1 MAHETKK
8 RVKSRRLRLS
18 DFIYRR
24 FLWITLLSALSL
36 MVAVLIAISFFHGR
50 VEKTIDRGMIALAQR
65 VLDTYFQT
73 MIEEQHDFLE
83 SVEHLA
89 SEVRNIEALPLP
101 ESLRDRI
108 LISNLSIFPFWE
120 FKGIERLSEDSWEA
134 KYLNEGDHYSLYYF
148 RPEGLFAKVYLR
160 LPGEILVV
168 NLAGSRKV
176 WKNILNMLAEQSKPI
191 ELLKGFAFYDAMLE
205 TLTPEIQPL
214 SEEDK
219 KYLKQSLESGELV
232 HIDREGLHSIYTSWS
247 YTGEYYGFEPLG
259 IVIKI
264 DTTFFNLFTFALA
277 SFFAVVIFIV
287 VFLISKRSKRIAF
300 QIARPFDRLVESMNR
315 FRSTGFL
322 ELDEPQEDC
331 EILEVHELSQNY
343 RELAEEV
350 VSSFQEIKA
359 MNEELQD
366 SYQKLRELNE
376 RLEQTYLGFARQL
389 AVIAEGYDEI
399 TGNHIERVGKLS
411 GFIARKL
418 GLGEEFSTKIEHFA
432 PLHDIGKIMIPKEIL
447 NKPFK
452 LDDEEFEKMKK
463 HTIYGA
469 ALLGDDEYFTMARNI
484 CLYHHEKWN
493 GRGYPFGLKENEI
506 PVEAAI
512 VALVDVYD
520 ALRSHRPYKEPVS
533 HEEAVRILTV
543 GDARTRP
550 DDFSP
555 EVLRVFMENESEIAA
570 LWDTVT
576 KEEKESSLSEKV
588 SRILIELGALDHD

>member
-8 RVKSRRLRLS
+8 RVKNRRLRLS
-18 DFIYRR
+18 AFIYRR
-24 FLWITLLSALSL
+24 FLWIALLSAFSL
-36 MVAVLIAISFFHGR
+36 MVAVLIAISFFHER

-65 VLDTYFQT
+65 VLDTYFKT
-73 MIEEQHDFLE
+73 MIEEQYGFLE

-89 SEVRNIEALPLP
+89 SEVRNVEALPLP

-120 FKGIERLSEDSWEA
+120 FKGIERLPEGSWEA
-134 KYLNEGDHYSLYYF
+134 EYLKEADRYSLYYF
-148 RPEGLFAKVYLR
+148 RPEGLFVKVYLR

-176 WKNILNMLAEQSKPI
+176 WKTILSMLAEQSEPI
-191 ELLKGFAFYDAMLE
+191 ELLRSFAFYDSLLE
-205 TLTPEIQPL
+205 PLIPELQPL
-214 SEEDK
+214 SEEEK

-232 HIDREGLHSIYTSWS
+232 HIDRGGLHSIYTSWS
-247 YTGEYYGFEPLG
+247 YTGEHYGFEPLG

-264 DTTFFNLFTFALA
+264 DTTFFNLFTFVLT

-300 QIARPFDRLVESMNR
+300 QIARPFDRIVESMNR
-315 FRSTGFL
+315 FRSTKFL
-322 ELDEPQEDC
+322 ELDELQEDC
-331 EILEVHELSQNY
+331 EILEVHELSRNY

-366 SYQKLRELNE
+366 SYQKLQELNE
-376 RLEQTYLGFARQL
+376 RLEKAYYGFARQL

-447 NKPFK
+447 NKPSS
-452 LDDEEFEKMKK
+452 LDDEEFEEMKK

-493 GRGYPFGLKENEI
+493 GRGYPFGLKGNDI

-533 HEEAVRILTV
+533 HEEAVRILTG
-543 GDARTRP
+543 GDDKTRP

-555 EVLRVFMENESEIAA
+555 EVLRIFVENESEVAT
-570 LWDTVT
+570 LWDSLA
-576 KEEKESSLSEKV
+576 KEEVLSSLRE
-588 SRILIELGALDHD
+588 RISKLLTEMGALDHD